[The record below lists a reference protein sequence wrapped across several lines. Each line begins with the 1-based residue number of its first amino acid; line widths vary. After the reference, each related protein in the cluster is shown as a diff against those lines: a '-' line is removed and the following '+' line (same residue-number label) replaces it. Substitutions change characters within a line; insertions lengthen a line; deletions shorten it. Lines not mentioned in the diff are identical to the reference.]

1 MAANMS
7 YSHFTRNEL
16 NVMSQYVELMQLRKD
31 ALRRGNKKK
40 AKEYMNAAQEL
51 RKKGEVTSKDYLA
64 SGYS

>member
-1 MAANMS
+1 
-7 YSHFTRNEL
+7 
-16 NVMSQYVELMQLRKD
+16 MSQYVELMQLRKD